1 MRTLTACLMLCVAC
15 ARALA
20 AGLEN
25 DIALWV
31 GRAKS
36 GETLLEHR
44 ADAPMNPAS
53 TMKLVTAFA
62 ALDTLGPDYR
72 WQSSLRSDAP
82 LAGGVLQGDL
92 WWVGE
97 GDPAFDLAALDALLD
112 GLRLRGIRTVSGG
125 LLLDRAAFGRVA
137 SADGFERDA
146 GRVFAV
152 APDTHLVGH
161 KVAWL
166 HFYNDGAGARAALE
180 PALGGVTLTQS
191 LTDAG
196 DVGTDCDDVRRF
208 VRISSE
214 GEALSVSGA
223 LPRACDGA
231 SRFVNLL
238 SAPAFA
244 AQAFAARWARLGG
257 QGAVFGGERPAP
269 AGARMLAGHASP
281 PLSQVLVSTNFHSN
295 NTMARAVY
303 LTLGRVLP
311 QGAGLVADAE
321 AALRASLA
329 RHGVDARTL
338 VLENGAG
345 LSRRERVSARALG
358 QLLSA
363 AWRAPF
369 AAEFVASVPAAGRD
383 GTLEKRLGAWGPRLR
398 LKTGTLA
405 SVSALAGYW
414 LAPDGEP
421 LAVVAIANGEGASAA
436 RIDAAVDAALRRV
449 HAAP

>member
-1 MRTLTACLMLCVAC
+1 MRALIACLMLC
-15 ARALA
+15 A
-20 AGLEN
+20 AAASAFASDPEG
-25 DIALWV
+25 DVALWV
-31 GRAKS
+31 GRARS
-36 GETLLEHR
+36 GETLLENR

-72 WQSSLRSDAP
+72 WKSSLRSGAP
-82 LAGGVLQGDL
+82 LTGGVLQGDL

-112 GLRLRGIRTVSGG
+112 GLRLRGIRKVSGE
-125 LLLDRAAFGRVA
+125 LLLDRSAFARIAG
-137 SADGFERDA
+137 ADGFERDA
-146 GRVFAV
+146 QRVFTV

-166 HFYNDGAGARAALE
+166 HFYNDGAGARAALV
-180 PALGGVTLTQS
+180 PALPGVTLKAS
-191 LTDAG
+191 LSDAG
-196 DVGTDCDDVRRF
+196 ETAAACGDVRRF
-208 VRISSE
+208 VSITSE
-214 GEALSVSGA
+214 GDTLSVSGE

-244 AQAFAARWARLGG
+244 AQAFAARWARLDG
-257 QGAVFGGERPAP
+257 QGAAFGGERPAP
-269 AGARMLAGHASP
+269 AGARVLAEHLSP

-303 LTLGRVLP
+303 LTLGR
-311 QGAGLVADAE
+311 AGADAGE
-321 AALRASLA
+321 AVRASLA
-329 RHGVDARTL
+329 RHGVDTRTL

-383 GTLEKRLGAWGPRLR
+383 GTLEKRLAAWGPRLR
-398 LKTGTLA
+398 LKTGTLDG
-405 SVSALAGYW
+405 VSALAGYW

-421 LAVVAIANGEGASAA
+421 LVLVAIANGKGASAA
-436 RIDAAVDAALRRV
+436 QLDAVVDATLRRV